1 MRQRVALLGLS
12 AVGKS
17 TLVAALHGKAGEA
30 VVPTQGCNKSS
41 VTRHG
46 VILDLLDLGG
56 APQVRKFW
64 TQLACDVHAFIVV
77 VNAAEAD
84 DMAWALLSG
93 ELRRLRDT
101 QPLLVLLNQRDVP
114 AAACCAVEEALERL
128 NVREAPAVHA
138 VALSNSMDT
147 SAAEAGLE
155 WLCAVLTDQS
165 EQDGMDDD
173 APSEQQ
179 QSWTTQP
186 GSSAA
191 GGASSSP
198 PPSLHS
204 AQSAGEH
211 APLGSVGDGQA
222 RAPTRLRV
230 VQALRDARHYQGEE
244 AELAAALSQKLASG
258 HLLSEAEIGQLR
270 LHQQRM
276 AETERDNA

>member
-1 MRQRVALLGLS
+1 MQQVQLDA
-12 AVGKS
+12 
-17 TLVAALHGKAGEA
+17 
-30 VVPTQGCNKSS
+30 
-41 VTRHG
+41 HG

-64 TQLACDVHAFIVV
+64 AQLACDVHAFVVV

-93 ELRRLRDT
+93 ELRRLREA

-114 AAACCAVEEALERL
+114 AAACCTVEEALDRL
-128 NVREAPAVHA
+128 SVRKATTVRA
-138 VALSNSMDT
+138 VALSCSTDT
-147 SAAEAGLE
+147 NAAEAGLE

-165 EQDGMDDD
+165 EHEGTEDDGW
-173 APSEQQ
+173 PSEQQ
-179 QSWTTQP
+179 QAQ
-186 GSSAA
+186 GAA
-191 GGASSSP
+191 VGASISP
-198 PPSLHS
+198 PPSEHS
-204 AQSAGEH
+204 PQSAPGH
-211 APLGSVGDGQA
+211 APPDNVGDGQA

-276 AETERDNA
+276 AQSPNR